1 MHCKAANVFFF
12 FSMARE
18 YREKVQMQINM
29 QAMKYTYRRNR
40 VQKREAAE
48 NKHYGK

>member
-1 MHCKAANVFFF
+1 
-12 FSMARE
+12 MAKK
-18 YREKVQMQINM
+18 YREKVQIQRNM
-29 QAMKYTYRRNR
+29 QAMRHTYRRNR